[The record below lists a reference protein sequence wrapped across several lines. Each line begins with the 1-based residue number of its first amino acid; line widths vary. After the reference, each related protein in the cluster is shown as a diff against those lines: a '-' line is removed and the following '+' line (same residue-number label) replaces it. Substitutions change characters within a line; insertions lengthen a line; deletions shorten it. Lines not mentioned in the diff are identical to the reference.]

1 MTSWIKMLALLALTT
16 ALLAGVGSA
25 AAQEAEQPQI
35 TSFSQLLRT
44 NGYTLSDA
52 EAQYLDADE
61 QFQLTYA
68 QGLWNVHL
76 LSLVDPAQR
85 NDEWRQAIVGE
96 LNRLVAADP
105 SAAPQ
110 APASLQRHRELG
122 MAQRSQ
128 VREAARQW
136 LAAVQAS
143 DPEWLERGGDAY
155 RAALQGLESW
165 QQELLVR
172 FPPPQAQP

>member
-1 MTSWIKMLALLALTT
+1 LTWWPKFLALVALTA
-16 ALLAGVGSA
+16 ALLVGGGA
-25 AAQEAEQPQI
+25 ALAQETEQPEL
-35 TSFSQLLRT
+35 TSFSQFLRA
-44 NGYTLSDA
+44 NGYTVSDP

-76 LSLVDPAQR
+76 LSLVEPEQR
-85 NDEWRQAIVGE
+85 NDEWRQTLVTE
-96 LNRLVAADP
+96 LNRLLAADP

-136 LAAVQAS
+136 LAAVQAG

-155 RAALQGLESW
+155 RAALQGLENW